1 MGVSGINSIDP
12 LCTQYLALLNQ
23 SGNSGAGWGAKV
35 SGSQSNSGG
44 GNTLMQ
50 VLQETLGQMGL
61 SMAPPPPGGAS
72 NAGGNYNGSTSS
84 SSTTSTEDP
93 RQALRKFMHE
103 LFAALKSESN
113 STGGGTSTPA
123 TAASSY
129 SSLSANIEGLIQEL
143 GANSS
148 TASTSST
155 NNTLSTLQSDF
166 NNLVST
172 IQGTSG
178 NSASSSTNSA
188 SGGTQTTSDST
199 NSTSNSSTTL
209 QTFLQDL
216 LANLGT
222 STSASATGNFMNLY
236 W

>member
-1 MGVSGINSIDP
+1 MSVSGINSIDP
-12 LCTQYLALLNQ
+12 LYTQYLSLLNQ
-23 SGNSGAGWGAKV
+23 SGNGGAGWGGQV

-50 VLQETLGQMGL
+50 ILQETLGQMGL
-61 SMAPPPPGGAS
+61 SMAPPPPGGAC
-72 NAGGNYNGSTSS
+72 NAGGSSNGSTS
-84 SSTTSTEDP
+84 TNSTENP
-93 RQALRKFMHE
+93 RQALGKFMHE

-129 SSLSANIEGLIQEL
+129 SSLSANIEGLIEEL

-148 TASTSST
+148 SASTPST
-155 NNTLSTLQSDF
+155 NGTLSTLQTDF
-166 NNLVST
+166 NNLVSA
-172 IQGTSG
+172 IEGTSG
-178 NSASSSTNSA
+178 NSASSSTNST
-188 SGGTQTTSDST
+188 SSGTQTTSDST
-199 NSTSNSSTTL
+199 NSTSNSSTSL
-209 QTFLQDL
+209 QTFLQYL

-222 STSASATGNFMNLY
+222 STSASATGNLMNLY

>member
-1 MGVSGINSIDP
+1 MSVSGINSSDP
-12 LCTQYLALLNQ
+12 VYTQYLSLLNQ
-23 SGNSGAGWGAKV
+23 SGNSGAGSGAQV
-35 SGSQSNSGG
+35 WGSQSNSGG

-61 SMAPPPPGGAS
+61 SMAPPPPPGGAG
-72 NAGGNYNGSTSS
+72 NAGGSSNCSTSS
-84 SSTTSTEDP
+84 NSTEDP
-93 RQALRKFMHE
+93 RQALGKFMHE
-103 LFAALKSESN
+103 LFAALKPESN

-123 TAASSY
+123 TAAPSY
-129 SSLSANIEGLIQEL
+129 SSLSAKIGDLIQEL

-148 TASTSST
+148 TASASSP
-155 NNTLSTLQSDF
+155 NSTLSTLQSDF
-166 NNLVST
+166 NNLVSA
-172 IQGTSG
+172 IQGASG
-178 NSASSSTNSA
+178 NSASSSANST
-188 SGGTQTTSDST
+188 SGSTQGASDST

-216 LANLGT
+216 LANLGA